1 MTSAA
6 GAVEQLSAEAIDAVG
21 VLWKRQGRQFVTSFS
36 GTSMLPAI
44 APGQPV
50 AVACGIEPAVG
61 DVAVF
66 RYSDQVGVHR
76 VVARTGSWILTWGD
90 NNPLPDEPIAPDRV
104 IGTIRGAP
112 PASRSLRRRLLLRL
126 LGAPRQPLDVL
137 THRLRLVYSARA
149 AWGRGP
155 LAFAGLL
162 LRALLRRVSP
172 RS

>member
-6 GAVEQLSAEAIDAVG
+6 GALESLSADAIDAVG

-44 APGQPV
+44 APGQLV
-50 AVACGIEPAVG
+50 AVTCGIEPTVG

-76 VVARTGSWILTWGD
+76 VVARTAGWILTWGD
-90 NNPLPDEPIAPDRV
+90 NNPLPDEPIVPDRV
-104 IGTIRGAP
+104 IGTIGGV
-112 PASRSLRRRLLLRL
+112 PAAARSLRRRLLLRI
-126 LGAPRQPLDVL
+126 LGAPRQPIDVL
-137 THRLRLVYSARA
+137 THRLRLVYRA
-149 AWGRGP
+149 QTAWGQGP

-162 LRALLRRVSP
+162 LRALLRRMLP
-172 RS
+172 A

>member
-1 MTSAA
+1 MTSAV
-6 GAVEQLSAEAIDAVG
+6 GAPESLSADAIDAVG

-44 APGQPV
+44 APGELV
-50 AVACGIEPAVG
+50 AVTCGVEPTVG

-76 VVARTGSWILTWGD
+76 VVARTASWILTWGD

-104 IGTIRGAP
+104 IGTIRGVPA
-112 PASRSLRRRLLLRL
+112 ASRSLRRRLLLRF
-126 LGAPRQPLDVL
+126 LGAPRQPIDVL
-137 THRLRLVYSARA
+137 THRLRLVYRART

-155 LAFAGLL
+155 LVFAGLL
-162 LRALLRRVSP
+162 LRALLRRMLP
-172 RS
+172 D